1 MRKIIDLL
9 SLCSIGLILLAGCKQ
24 APEPV
29 YYNGSQKDAILN
41 NILTRRS
48 IRKFKEVQV
57 GKSDIDTIMKCAIF
71 APSALNKQPWE
82 VRVIQN
88 SRLLEDIN
96 KRFLKFA
103 EGKTLQ
109 GSAAKYKEP
118 GFSIFHHAPTVI
130 VIARDKSSEI
140 SYLDCGILL
149 QNILLS
155 AHALGLGT
163 CPLGTLASVLNLPAN
178 QDILRAIHIPEN
190 YEVAINVALG
200 YPDEIPVAP
209 QRYPEKV
216 KIIQ

>member
-1 MRKIIDLL
+1 MKKIIYLL

-24 APEPV
+24 APDPV
-29 YYNGSQKDAILN
+29 FYSGSQKDAILN

-48 IRKFKEVQV
+48 IRKFKEEQV

-88 SRLLEDIN
+88 PRLLEDIN

-140 SYLDCGILL
+140 SYMDCGILL

-163 CPLGTLASVLNLPAN
+163 CPLGTLVSVLNLPAN
-178 QDILRAIHIPEN
+178 QDILRAIHIPGN

>member
-1 MRKIIDLL
+1 MKKIIYLL

-24 APEPV
+24 APDPV
-29 YYNGSQKDAILN
+29 FYSGSQKDAILN

-48 IRKFKEVQV
+48 IRKFKEEQV
-57 GKSDIDTIMKCAIF
+57 KKTDIDTIMKCAIF

-88 SRLLEDIN
+88 PRLLEDIN

-140 SYLDCGILL
+140 SYMDCGILL

-155 AHALGLGT
+155 AHALGLGS
-163 CPLGTLASVLNLPAN
+163 CPLGTLVSVLNLPVN

>member
-9 SLCSIGLILLAGCKQ
+9 SLCCIGLILLAGCKQ

-88 SRLLEDIN
+88 PRLLEDIN

-103 EGKTLQ
+103 EGKTFQ

-118 GFSIFHHAPTVI
+118 GFSIFRHAPTVI

-155 AHALGLGT
+155 AHALDLGT
-163 CPLGTLASVLNLPAN
+163 CPLGTLVSVLNLPAN